1 MMKKMFFAVL
11 AAGLMLAGT
20 NAFAQASINAGYL
33 NSTQTREN
41 SKGVNSHGAFFGV
54 SYSIEFG
61 GGFGI
66 SPGIYYSLIAN
77 KNTAAA
83 KVFGVDVSSGSQ
95 FREHAV
101 NVPVYLN
108 WGADLARDS
117 RFFVFAGPT
126 VQYGL
131 SSKTKISGG
140 VGSVTGDHT
149 YDNYKDANQNP
160 FNVYLGGGL
169 GMDVGGIQITAG
181 FDYGMMNLYK
191 GDNAE
196 KSHRY
201 NIKIGVGYSF

>member
-1 MMKKMFFAVL
+1 MKKVLFTLL
-11 AAGLMLAGT
+11 AASLMLVGT
-20 NAFAQASINAGYL
+20 KAFAQASINAGYL
-33 NSTQTREN
+33 NSTQTFEN
-41 SKGVNSHGAFFGV
+41 SKSVNANGAFFGLT
-54 SYSIEFG
+54 YNIEFG
-61 GGFGI
+61 GGFGLA
-66 SPGIYYSLIAN
+66 PGLYYSLIAN
-77 KNTAAA
+77 KNAAGA
-83 KVFGVDVSSGSQ
+83 KFGTIDVSSASK
-95 FREHAV
+95 FSEHAL
-101 NVPVYLN
+101 NLPVYLN

-131 SSKTKISGG
+131 SSKTKITGG
-140 VGSVTGDHT
+140 IGSWTADT
-149 YDNYKDANQNP
+149 KLDNYKDANQNP

-181 FDYGMMNLYK
+181 FDYGMLNLYK